1 MICGALG
8 GKEMFKRLKSKID
21 DKLEDP
27 EFAEFSS
34 SLAIGISL
42 TGLIIEVVLMYLK

>member
-1 MICGALG
+1 
-8 GKEMFKRLKSKID
+8 MFKQLKDKID

-34 SLAIGISL
+34 NLAIGISL